1 MSKKLKGDLM
11 LVLTAMV
18 WGGSFV
24 AQKSGMELI
33 GPFAFNGIRTIIGG
47 IVLIPLIMVLD
58 RMKSKKQASVPAVKA
73 DAADSVLSEADKKN
87 DQKLL
92 ITGSICCGLALL
104 VAGMLQQIGMM
115 YTTAG
120 KAGFITALYV
130 VLVPIFGRILGK
142 KIRPLIWLCVL
153 ASAFGLYL
161 LCMPASGGFGH
172 INKGDLIVLACALCF
187 AVHILL
193 IDYFSPKVDGVR
205 LSCIQFF
212 IAGILCMILMFPLDP
227 VLGYDIP
234 SLSQLLDAWIPI
246 VYAGALSCGAG
257 YTMQIVAQADTDP
270 AVASMIL
277 CLESVFAVIA
287 GMLILGESLSL
298 REAAGCIIMF
308 AAILAAQLPAKPG
321 IELAAKKQS

>member
-1 MSKKLKGDLM
+1 M

-58 RMKSKKQASVPAVKA
+58 RMKSKKQASAPAVKA
-73 DAADSVLSEADKKN
+73 DAADSALSEADKKN
-87 DQKLL
+87 EQKLL

-308 AAILAAQLPAKPG
+308 AAILAAQLPARPG
-321 IELAAKKQS
+321 SEPALKEC

>member
-1 MSKKLKGDLM
+1 M

-58 RMKSKKQASVPAVKA
+58 RMKSKKQASAPAVKA
-73 DAADSVLSEADKKN
+73 DAADSALSEADKKN

-205 LSCIQFF
+205 LSCLQFF
-212 IAGILCMILMFPLDP
+212 IAGILCVILMFPLDP

-308 AAILAAQLPAKPG
+308 AAILAAQLPARPG
-321 IELAAKKQS
+321 SEPALKEC

>member
-1 MSKKLKGDLM
+1 M

-58 RMKSKKQASVPAVKA
+58 RMKSKKQASAPAVKA

-205 LSCIQFF
+205 LSCLQFF
-212 IAGILCMILMFPLDP
+212 IAGILCVILMFPLDP

-308 AAILAAQLPAKPG
+308 AAILAAQLPARPG
-321 IELAAKKQS
+321 NEPALKEC

>member
-58 RMKSKKQASVPAVKA
+58 RMKSKKQASAPAVKA
-73 DAADSVLSEADKKN
+73 DAADSALSEADKKN
-87 DQKLL
+87 EQKLL

-205 LSCIQFF
+205 LSCLQFF
-212 IAGILCMILMFPLDP
+212 IAGILCVILMFPLDP

-308 AAILAAQLPAKPG
+308 AAILAAQLPARPG
-321 IELAAKKQS
+321 SEPALKEC

>member
-58 RMKSKKQASVPAVKA
+58 RMKSKKQASATAVKA

-87 DQKLL
+87 EQKLL

-205 LSCIQFF
+205 LSCLQFF
-212 IAGILCMILMFPLDP
+212 IAGILCVILMFPLDP

-277 CLESVFAVIA
+277 CLESVFALIA

-298 REAAGCIIMF
+298 REASGCIIMF
-308 AAILAAQLPAKPG
+308 AAILAAQLPAKPC

>member
-58 RMKSKKQASVPAVKA
+58 RMKSKKQASAPAVKA
-73 DAADSVLSEADKKN
+73 DAADSALSEADKKN

-308 AAILAAQLPAKPG
+308 AAILAAQLPARPG

>member
-1 MSKKLKGDLM
+1 MSKKLKGDLI

-58 RMKSKKQASVPAVKA
+58 RMKSKKQASAPAVKA
-73 DAADSVLSEADKKN
+73 DAADSALSEADKKN

-257 YTMQIVAQADTDP
+257 YTMQIVAQADTNP

-308 AAILAAQLPAKPG
+308 AAILAAQLPARPG

>member
-1 MSKKLKGDLM
+1 M

-58 RMKSKKQASVPAVKA
+58 RMKSKKQASAPAVKA
-73 DAADSVLSEADKKN
+73 DAADSALSEADKKN

-205 LSCIQFF
+205 LSCLQFF
-212 IAGILCMILMFPLDP
+212 IAGILCVILMFPLDP

-308 AAILAAQLPAKPG
+308 AAILAAQLPARPG

>member
-1 MSKKLKGDLM
+1 M

-58 RMKSKKQASVPAVKA
+58 RMKSKKQASATAVKA
-73 DAADSVLSEADKKN
+73 AAADSVLSEADKKN
-87 DQKLL
+87 EQKLL

-205 LSCIQFF
+205 LSCLQFF
-212 IAGILCMILMFPLDP
+212 IAGTLCVILMFPLDP

>member
-58 RMKSKKQASVPAVKA
+58 RMKSKKQASAPAVKA
-73 DAADSVLSEADKKN
+73 DAADSALSEADKKN

-321 IELAAKKQS
+321 IELAGKKQS

>member
-1 MSKKLKGDLM
+1 M

-58 RMKSKKQASVPAVKA
+58 RMKSKKQASATAVKA

-87 DQKLL
+87 EQKLL

-153 ASAFGLYL
+153 ASAVGLYL
-161 LCMPASGGFGH
+161 LCMPASDGFGH

-205 LSCIQFF
+205 LSCLQFF
-212 IAGILCMILMFPLDP
+212 IAGILCVILMFPLDP

>member
-1 MSKKLKGDLM
+1 M

-58 RMKSKKQASVPAVKA
+58 RMKSKKQASAPAVKT

-87 DQKLL
+87 EQKLL

-321 IELAAKKQS
+321 IELAGKKQS

>member
-1 MSKKLKGDLM
+1 M

-58 RMKSKKQASVPAVKA
+58 RMKSKKQASAPAVKA
-73 DAADSVLSEADKKN
+73 DAADSALSEADKKN

-205 LSCIQFF
+205 LSCLQFF
-212 IAGILCMILMFPLDP
+212 IAGILCVILMFPLDP

-234 SLSQLLDAWIPI
+234 SLSQLMDAWIPI

>member
-58 RMKSKKQASVPAVKA
+58 RMKSKKQASATAVKA
-73 DAADSVLSEADKKN
+73 DAPDSVLSEADKKN
-87 DQKLL
+87 EQKLL

-205 LSCIQFF
+205 LSCLQFF
-212 IAGILCMILMFPLDP
+212 IAGILCVILMFPLDP

-287 GMLILGESLSL
+287 VMLILGESLSL

-321 IELAAKKQS
+321 IELAAKKQR

>member
-1 MSKKLKGDLM
+1 M

-58 RMKSKKQASVPAVKA
+58 RMKSKKQASAPAVKA
-73 DAADSVLSEADKKN
+73 DAADSALSEADKKN
-87 DQKLL
+87 EQKLL

-321 IELAAKKQS
+321 SEPALKEC

>member
-1 MSKKLKGDLM
+1 M

-58 RMKSKKQASVPAVKA
+58 RMKSKKQASAPAVKA
-73 DAADSVLSEADKKN
+73 DAADSALSEADKKN

-308 AAILAAQLPAKPG
+308 AAILAAQLPARPG

>member
-1 MSKKLKGDLM
+1 M

-58 RMKSKKQASVPAVKA
+58 RMKSKKQASAPAVKT

-205 LSCIQFF
+205 LSCLQFF
-212 IAGILCMILMFPLDP
+212 IAGILCVIMMFPLDP

-308 AAILAAQLPAKPG
+308 AAILAAQLPARPG
-321 IELAAKKQS
+321 SEPALKEC

>member
-58 RMKSKKQASVPAVKA
+58 RMKSKKQASAPAVKA
-73 DAADSVLSEADKKN
+73 DAADSALSEADKKN

-205 LSCIQFF
+205 LSCLQFF
-212 IAGILCMILMFPLDP
+212 IAGILCVILMFPLDP

-257 YTMQIVAQADTDP
+257 YTMQIVAQANTDP

>member
-1 MSKKLKGDLM
+1 M

-58 RMKSKKQASVPAVKA
+58 RMKSKKQASAPAVKT

-308 AAILAAQLPAKPG
+308 AAILAAQLPARPG
-321 IELAAKKQS
+321 NEPALKEC

>member
-1 MSKKLKGDLM
+1 M

-58 RMKSKKQASVPAVKA
+58 RMKSKKQASATAVKA
-73 DAADSVLSEADKKN
+73 AAADSVLSEADKKN
-87 DQKLL
+87 EQKLL

-205 LSCIQFF
+205 LSCLQFF
-212 IAGILCMILMFPLDP
+212 IAGILCVILMFPLDP

-321 IELAAKKQS
+321 IELAAKKQR

>member
-58 RMKSKKQASVPAVKA
+58 RMKSKKQASAPAVKA
-73 DAADSVLSEADKKN
+73 DAADSALSEADKKN
-87 DQKLL
+87 EQKLL

-308 AAILAAQLPAKPG
+308 AAILAAQLPARPG
-321 IELAAKKQS
+321 SEPALKEC

>member
-1 MSKKLKGDLM
+1 M

-58 RMKSKKQASVPAVKA
+58 RMKSKKQASAPAVKT

-212 IAGILCMILMFPLDP
+212 IAGILCVILMFPLDP

-308 AAILAAQLPAKPG
+308 AAILAAQLPARPG
-321 IELAAKKQS
+321 SEPALKEC